1 MAYQQLLEDCMDTPP
16 GYRKDPVVVRDIDPK
31 KWLGRYQNQIE
42 DLDLLLDDG
51 VHVVYE
57 DSKVFIK
64 YKDQITFRIEH
75 LKKLTPP
82 VNEDNPDLLE
92 LDIQYENNIYVDS
105 VKRNTSDLTEPEISE
120 LPVYTEKANTEESKV
135 LGNFW
140 ISFVEHGLA
149 QVLDSFSIKND

>member
-1 MAYQQLLEDCMDTPP
+1 M
-16 GYRKDPVVVRDIDPK
+16 
-31 KWLGRYQNQIE
+31 
-42 DLDLLLDDG
+42 LLDDG

-92 LDIQYENNIYVDS
+92 LDIQYENNIYVES
-105 VKRNTSDLTEPEISE
+105 IKRNTSDLTEQEISE

-135 LGNFW
+135 LGNFL
-140 ISFVEHGLA
+140 ISFVEI
-149 QVLDSFSIKND
+149 QTFPTFP